1 MKFNLHLLEM
11 RLQSF
16 IEDRLAA
23 FPWNRKQD
31 RLAERLVEAMQS
43 SLVQHEDGQLIAPN
57 NYLLT
62 VHTDALA
69 AWQARPD
76 LLEAVAQVL
85 YNAAGEM
92 EVAFQS
98 PPVIRLAADPSLLPD
113 TLRVSAVSLAESETS
128 GSTAAYPAQPAR
140 EENSAELLPPDA
152 FLIVNG
158 SDTLALRQP
167 VINIGRKLDNHI
179 VVDDPRVSR
188 AHAQLRAI
196 RGHFVLFDLNS
207 SGGTFINGQRIRQQT
222 LRPGDVI
229 SLSGVPII
237 YSEEIPPQISDTT
250 TFHPGQPT

>member
-31 RLAERLVEAMQS
+31 HLAQRLVEAMQS
-43 SLVQHEDGQLIAPN
+43 GLVQNAAGQVIAPE

-62 VHTDALA
+62 VHPSRLA
-69 AWQARPD
+69 DWQSRPD
-76 LLEAVAQVL
+76 LLDAVAQVL
-85 YNAAGEM
+85 YSAASELD
-92 EVAFQS
+92 VTFLT
-98 PPVIRLAADPSLLPD
+98 PPVIRLAADPSLPLES
-113 TLRVSAVSLAESETS
+113 LLVSAVNLTEQAAASP
-128 GSTAAYPAQPAR
+128 TAAFPAQPAP
-140 EENSAELLPPDA
+140 EDANGELLPPGA

-158 SDTLALRQP
+158 NQTLPLRQA
-167 VINIGRKLDNHI
+167 VINIGRRQDNHI
-179 VVDDPRVSR
+179 IVDDPRVSR

-196 RGHFVLFDLNS
+196 RGHYVLFDLNS

-229 SLSGVPII
+229 SLSGVPVI
-237 YSEEIPPQISDTT
+237 YSEEIPQQSSDTT
-250 TFHPGQPT
+250 VYYPGQQP